1 MTVTSVA
8 AVCSTPAEAQMDM
21 SCLHRG
27 TLSEAAQRPS
37 PLDSVMFTLDGHDI
51 KICYSRPSARGRT
64 MIGGDAVPFGE
75 IWRTGANEVTL
86 LRASVDVTIAGVDV
100 PAGTYSIY
108 TVPGESEWEVIV
120 NASYSQW
127 GHTRTYTDE
136 VRAQEIGRGRVP
148 SEQTETHVETFT
160 IRAESGTDSHVVF
173 EWERTRVR
181 VPIFDLNRSNAST
194 GHGPATPPRARRL
207 CCNHLRRPRVAFR
220 NEAG

>member
-1 MTVTSVA
+1 MVAVSFASAA
-8 AVCSTPAEAQMDM
+8 AVCTTPVEAQMDM

-27 TLSEAAQRPS
+27 TTAEAAERPS
-37 PLDSVMFTLDGHDI
+37 PLDSVMFALDGNDI

-75 IWRTGANEVTL
+75 MWRTGANEVTL
-86 LRASVDVTIAGVDV
+86 LRTSVAVTLAGIEV

-108 TVPGESEWEVIV
+108 TVPGESEWEVVV
-120 NASYSQW
+120 NGSYSQW

-148 SEQTETHVETFT
+148 SEQTEDHVETFT
-160 IRAESGTDSHVVF
+160 IRAESGTDSQVVF

-181 VPIFDLNRSNAST
+181 IPISLGSS
-194 GHGPATPPRARRL
+194 G
-207 CCNHLRRPRVAFR
+207 
-220 NEAG
+220 